1 MQVVWFFLGGCGD
14 DRLPQMVN
22 LVLNIALSS
31 RSYKCSQTFSCAC
44 EDGVVLVIVKGN
56 EY

>member
-14 DRLPQMVN
+14 DRLLQMVN
-22 LVLNIALSS
+22 LVLNVALSS
-31 RSYKCSQTFSCAC
+31 RSYKCSQTFSCGC
-44 EDGVVLVIVKGN
+44 ENGLVRVTIKGN